1 MDTWKECAWFQCRK
15 RFEPSKR
22 SNRFYRADG
31 PHHEGRTYCSRSC
44 QQKAYRLRRNSRTVT
59 PEGTDTLRTVTRP
72 SERIENKR
80 EFSTKNG
87 HSRPPK
93 VVAGPAEKYSERS
106 LRAAAMPLDPATAEY
121 QRQANNADRIRAETA
136 WGRRSVSAPD
146 GYVVSDWKPCL
157 PSDHATLPDLTIPAF
172 LRRTA

>member
-1 MDTWKECAWFQCRK
+1 MRGFNVANGLSRASAATGSIGLTDHTTKAERIAPVHASKKPIACVEIL
-15 RFEPSKR
+15 EPSHRKVLIPLEPSHALR
-22 SNRFYRADG
+22 SALK
-31 PHHEGRTYCSRSC
+31 T
-44 QQKAYRLRRNSRTVT
+44 K
-59 PEGTDTLRTVTRP
+59 
-72 SERIENKR
+72 ENFR
-80 EFSTKNG
+80 QKNG